1 MLSWMLYS
9 IVVSLLMGLAALAL
23 ERSAH
28 LRQRPARWL
37 WATSMVASL
46 AILFIPSTAPVPI
59 IPSTA
64 SVQIAETTHADR
76 AASSEVVAPPQTTA
90 IETSRFTLPLIGA
103 DETPLSD
110 GVSALLDWTW
120 RMASIAL
127 VLVILASAAHLSW
140 RRRRWD
146 RGHMAGTAVYI
157 SEDCGPA
164 VVGFLRPHI
173 VVPRWLTKL
182 SPDAQEVVM
191 AHERSHLG
199 AYDTQL
205 LTIAVCLVACM
216 PWNPVLWWQL
226 RRFRLAIETDCDARV
241 LSLGYPVARYSETLI
256 AVGERHSASYA
267 MAMAT
272 YGSKSFLEQRIQNML
287 RKKTRHA
294 RVSALALGCLGIG
307 LAVCAAEVAPPKVDL
322 VGKTSSQETSV
333 AAQVLQPNA
342 QPDVRALRSQVLVM
356 QAEGIA
362 DKLAQ
367 FIKESQNQV
376 SWTTQL
382 PATAGSVDQRRFDAL
397 RLLRLNPAVTELS
410 HLDAEGR
417 EYLKVSRLAMDV
429 VGSGTDYSKEAKF
442 TQTVAKKIYYGP
454 VYMRRESEP
463 YMTLGMAGFRSDAG
477 VSVVELNLTPMWD
490 IVQHT
495 KVGDHGAAYVVSA
508 EGRVIAH
515 PDLSVGKS
523 LRDVSSLVQVQEART
538 TPSTGSVRI
547 ARDMNDQEVVVAYA
561 RVAGPGWLVFAE
573 LPVEEWTKN

>member
-46 AILFIPSTAPVPI
+46 AILFMPSTASVPI

-76 AASSEVVAPPQTTA
+76 ATSSEVVAPPQTTA
-90 IETSRFTLPLIGA
+90 IETSRFTLPVIGA
-103 DETPLSD
+103 DETPLSNR
-110 GVSALLDWTW
+110 VSTLLEWAW

-182 SPDAQEVVM
+182 PPDAQELVM

-267 MAMAT
+267 MAMAS

-294 RVSALALGCLGIG
+294 RASALALGCLGIG

-397 RLLRLNPAVTELS
+397 RLLRLSPAVTELS

-463 YMTLGMAGFRSDAG
+463 YMTLGMSGFRSDAG

>member
-9 IVVSLLMGLAALAL
+9 IVVSLLIGLAALAL
-23 ERSAH
+23 ERSAQ

-46 AILFIPSTAPVPI
+46 AILFMPSTASVPI

-64 SVQIAETTHADR
+64 SVQIAETTRADR
-76 AASSEVVAPPQTTA
+76 ATSPEVLAPPQTTA
-90 IETSRFTLPLIGA
+90 IETSRFTLPVIGA
-103 DETPLSD
+103 DETPLSNR
-110 GVSALLDWTW
+110 VSTLLEWAW

-226 RRFRLAIETDCDARV
+226 RRLRLAIETDCDARV

-256 AVGERHSASYA
+256 AVGERHSACYT
-267 MAMAT
+267 MAMAR

-495 KVGDHGAAYVVSA
+495 KLGDHGVAYVVNA

-523 LRDVSSLVQVQEART
+523 LRDVSSLLQVQEART

-573 LPVEEWTKN
+573 LPVEEWTKH